1 MKKNAFVAN
10 VQKSRKPFCAKDHI
24 HAINIFRIAL
34 NGKSFTKEELQVILK
49 NGGIPSNEVFISE
62 LRRSSVLT
70 QVSKDR
76 FRFTTNYPV
85 YYGVLEKV
93 YKDYQ
98 KRTSM
103 YNQTY
108 RKKKKQLAEIVN

>member
-1 MKKNAFVAN
+1 MRKNAFVAI
-10 VQKSRKPFCAKDHI
+10 DHI
-24 HAINIFRIAL
+24 QAINIFRIAL
-34 NGKSFTKEELQVILK
+34 KGSSFTRDELKKTLRD
-49 NGGIPSNEVFISE
+49 GGIPSNEVFISE

-76 FRFTTNYPV
+76 FRFTTDYPV